1 MAPPHRNPS
10 TSMRLLPMLSIV
22 ANSIVRSSGA
32 KAPPYHH
39 SFPTLTIVVRLPVPL
54 STKSIEVSDDRDPN
68 QVHGG
73 R

>member
-1 MAPPHRNPS
+1 
-10 TSMRLLPMLSIV
+10 MLSIV

-32 KAPPYHH
+32 KAAPYHH

-54 STKSIEVSDDRDPN
+54 STKSIEVSDDRDETR
-68 QVHGG
+68 Q